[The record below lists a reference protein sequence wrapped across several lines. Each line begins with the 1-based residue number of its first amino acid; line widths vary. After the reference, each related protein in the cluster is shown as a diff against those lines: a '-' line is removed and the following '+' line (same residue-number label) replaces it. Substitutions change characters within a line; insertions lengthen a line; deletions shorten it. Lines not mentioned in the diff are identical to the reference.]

1 MYVLLLSF
9 LSHKFFL
16 YFKSLI
22 FLIVFSSLNILKSEF
37 GERKVKIGFVKWF
50 WMKDIQGQ

>member
-9 LSHKFFL
+9 MFQKFFL

-22 FLIVFSSLNILKSEF
+22 VFNCVASLNILKSEF
-37 GERKVKIGFVKWF
+37 GEKKVKIGFVKWF